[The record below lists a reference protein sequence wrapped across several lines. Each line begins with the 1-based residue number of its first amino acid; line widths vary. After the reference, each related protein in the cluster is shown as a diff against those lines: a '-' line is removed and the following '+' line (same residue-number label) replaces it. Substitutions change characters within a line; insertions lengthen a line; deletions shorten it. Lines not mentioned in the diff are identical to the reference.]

1 MLETMYAAPGVGLA
15 APQIGVS
22 LRVIVFDAGEGPCH
36 VLNPVI
42 EEISGEYLYEEGCL
56 SVPDRYWEIS
66 RPSFARVRGLDLD
79 GNEVTYGG
87 DLLLGRV
94 LQHEVDHLDGF
105 LLLKRLGRR
114 ARKQALRDLRIESME
129 RAPVDRV
136 AFLGTPGEAVPIL
149 LGVADVAEIALVITR
164 PDAAKGRSGRL
175 VAPPVKVIAAERSWR
190 IEQPKRAADIAALIE
205 GIDVAVVAAY
215 GRIIP
220 GSVLEMPRAGF
231 INIHFSILRVGAGR
245 VPSCGQ
251 SWRETAR
258 RG

>member
-1 MLETMYAAPGVGLA
+1 MFGAALLDAARRRCVPSPNLGDTVAVFPIRTYPDPVLRLPANPVADPTPELRRLVDDMLETMYAAPGVGLA

-129 RAPVDRV
+129 RS
-136 AFLGTPGEAVPIL
+136 
-149 LGVADVAEIALVITR
+149 
-164 PDAAKGRSGRL
+164 SG
-175 VAPPVKVIAAERSWR
+175 
-190 IEQPKRAADIAALIE
+190 
-205 GIDVAVVAAY
+205 
-215 GRIIP
+215 
-220 GSVLEMPRAGF
+220 
-231 INIHFSILRVGAGR
+231 
-245 VPSCGQ
+245 
-251 SWRETAR
+251 
-258 RG
+258 